1 MEKFENRL
9 NEALNMKRM
18 RPAELAQRLGVH
30 RGSVSN
36 WLSGR
41 YKPNSVTT
49 DKIAEILD
57 VSTTWLLGYSVPV
70 KRIAFIDPQEDVTEA
85 IKIAYLNADEKTQ
98 RIVRELL
105 DI

>member
-9 NEALNMKRM
+9 KEALNMRRM
-18 RPAELAQRLGVH
+18 KPAELARRLDVH

-36 WLSGR
+36 WLNGR
-41 YKPNSVTT
+41 YQPNSKTT
-49 DKIAEILD
+49 DRIAEILQ
-57 VSTTWLLGYSVPV
+57 VNTTWLLGYTAPV
-70 KRIAFIDPQEDVTEA
+70 KRITFTEPQEDIVEA
-85 IKIAYLNADEKTQ
+85 IKLAYLNADEKTQ